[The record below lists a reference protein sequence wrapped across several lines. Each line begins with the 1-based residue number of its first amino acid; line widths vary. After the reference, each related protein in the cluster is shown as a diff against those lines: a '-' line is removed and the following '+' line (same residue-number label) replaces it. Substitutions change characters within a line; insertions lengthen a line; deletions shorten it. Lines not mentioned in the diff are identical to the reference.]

1 MDPLRNESIVPLLCL
16 TIFVGIGLGSLF
28 PLALSDKSEQPAQ
41 EARSKANM
49 VMWLLV
55 LVAFLQVMGVMI
67 YATAT
72 TF

>member
-28 PLALSDKSEQPAQ
+28 TLALSDKSEQPAQ